1 MSIGRRLEEE
11 RKSKGYRSQNAFAD
25 ALGISYPTISR
36 WENDTT
42 TIPSDKCALM
52 NELGL
57 DILYILTG
65 KKAATVAA
73 SESTDLLETKGIAEA
88 EGAKP
93 AISPVSVAGEVNSD
107 GIRSASIDPS
117 DYAWI
122 PLYDIDVSAG
132 NGSIFDNE
140 RILTYLAFTRY
151 SLRKQGLQPDKLACV
166 RVRGDSME
174 PAIHSRDTVM
184 IDMRVT
190 HADSGIFVFRMGT
203 ELYLKRLVREAG
215 GIRVISDNS
224 VYPSWLIAPDADY
237 QIVGKRVWHAR
248 WGE

>member
-1 MSIGRRLEEE
+1 MSIGKRLEEE

-65 KKAATVAA
+65 QKTAVVAA
-73 SESTDLLETKGIAEA
+73 SENVDLLENKEIEGTENLEA
-88 EGAKP
+88 
-93 AISPVSVAGEVNSD
+93 AISPVPVAARIDSEAA
-107 GIRSASIDPS
+107 RPALIDP
-117 DYAWI
+117 DNYAWI
-122 PLYDIDVSAG
+122 PLYDVDASAG
-132 NGSIFDNE
+132 NGSIFDDE

-215 GIRVISDNS
+215 GIRVISDNP
-224 VYPSWLIAPDADY
+224 VYPSWLIDPDADY